1 MTYATLNFI
10 PLKINKLYYFR
21 REGRA
26 GWGEIKGDFMLLPE
40 LLPEKSEI
48 RRPFSIQKHLI
59 TVEFSR
65 HYLYTNA

>member
-1 MTYATLNFI
+1 MTCATLNSM

-26 GWGEIKGDFMLLPE
+26 GWEEIKVDFM

-48 RRPFSIQKHLI
+48 RRPFSIQEHLI